1 MKNEYI
7 IICCDQSSS
16 SGEGYLANEIISQIC
31 KKYNCRLYDDWLTNC
46 LSSNQYAKDR
56 ILPFYFIL
64 VAIILKFRLQ
74 NVIYL
79 NYCPL
84 WNPLVMGLSRVG
96 VILGPITGNHNII
109 PKDCNFINIFKRKY
123 LLPFLCMLGAIALS
137 RDIKYWSATPSVHS
151 YLNSQGIENFHGRPF
166 LLRSFEKKP
175 GCAKISNAIF
185 IYANHHPMKNF
196 DCVVKVIEHL
206 SQLKVILIGEKSEQE
221 AVIYSTHRTS
231 RVDFLKFMSRCEY
244 FLTLSYEDAGIAS
257 FEAVDMGLNFL
268 APRESAISKI
278 FESSIDFSIE
288 EYELLESKIKAIPNA
303 HFLEIQKRNK
313 QALILFQKEAKSAF
327 DRWVEYI

>member
-16 SGEGYLANEIISQIC
+16 SGEGYLANEIIHQLC
-31 KKYNCRLYDDWLTNC
+31 KKYSCRLYDDWLTNC
-46 LSSNQYAKDR
+46 LSSTQYTKDR

-64 VAIILKFRLQ
+64 VAILLKFRWK

-109 PKDCNFINIFKRKY
+109 PKDSNFINIFKRKH
-123 LLPFLCMLGAIALS
+123 LLPFLSMLGANSLN
-137 RDIKYWSATPSVHS
+137 RNIKYWSATPSVQS
-151 YLNSQGIENFHGRPF
+151 YLNSHGIENFHGRPF
-166 LLRSFEKKP
+166 LLRGFEKNA
-175 GCAKISNAIF
+175 GCTKISNAVF
-185 IYANHHPMKNF
+185 IYANRHPMKNF
-196 DCVVKVIEHL
+196 DSVVKIIEHL
-206 SQLKVILIGEKSEQE
+206 SQFKVILIGEKSEKDS
-221 AVIYSTHRTS
+221 VIYSTHRTS
-231 RVDFLKFMSRCEY
+231 KIDFLKFMSKCEY

-257 FEAVDMGLNFL
+257 FEAVEMGLNFL

-278 FESSIDFSIE
+278 FESAVDFSIE
-288 EYELLESKIKAIPNA
+288 EYELLEPKIKAIPNA
-303 HFLEIQKRNK
+303 DFLEIQKRNK
-313 QALILFQKEAKSAF
+313 QALIVYQKEAKSAY
-327 DRWVEYI
+327 DRWIKYI